1 MSYYSKPVRLSDSK
15 LLAITRGKNRIMHN
29 TKSSEWI
36 SRYIRNQVISTNN
49 RIPKSVISS
58 LHNQLMDRAKLSGI
72 NAKFSYQID
81 PGNSS
86 LISQINVSLG
96 SVKFEITKYS
106 EILGFINSIKSVDD
120 DNRDNLPVIE
130 SIYQMILGDYP
141 SVDKDNLYLA
151 MMDQLTDMS
160 LSVTT
165 RRFYHNQSG
174 VLAGNMM
181 NDSILVGKDSIL
193 RLTSRI
199 LTPNEYLILPIYLRD
214 TSSKYF
220 N

>member
-15 LLAITRGKNRIMHN
+15 LLAITRGRNRIMHN

-81 PGNSS
+81 PNNSS

-120 DNRDNLPVIE
+120 NNRDDLPVIE
-130 SIYQMILGDYP
+130 SIYQMILSDYP